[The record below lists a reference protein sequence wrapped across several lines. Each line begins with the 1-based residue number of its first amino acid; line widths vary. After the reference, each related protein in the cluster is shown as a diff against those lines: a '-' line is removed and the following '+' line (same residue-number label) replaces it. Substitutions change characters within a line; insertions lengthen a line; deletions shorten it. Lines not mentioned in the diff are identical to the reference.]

1 MAIELRSDKYPKKF
15 QNSKFLSQQ
24 IQKKIEALGGEMANS
39 VEKETTALVSDPGA
53 NTILFLS
60 ELLHWFAILNIPF
73 SKMVCYPLFISW
85 LVCTVQIEEVKYFF
99 CVCVWR
105 DAERG
110 EKQSSGRQEEWSRC
124 CRPGVPLWHQGRGR
138 QCHAQTGSSPN
149 NPSCYVD
156 KSELCLCA

>member
-85 LVCTVQIEEVKYFF
+85 LVCTVQIEEVKCFF
-99 CVCVWR
+99 VCAYEETLKEERSKVR
-105 DAERG
+105 DAKKNGVVVVGQEFLSG
-110 EKQSSGRQEEWSRC
+110 IKAEGVNAMLKQVLLRIIL
-124 CRPGVPLWHQGRGR
+124 V
-138 QCHAQTGSSPN
+138 
-149 NPSCYVD
+149 VM
-156 KSELCLCA
+156 

>member
-73 SKMVCYPLFISW
+73 SKMVCYPLFIS
-85 LVCTVQIEEVKYFF
+85 
-99 CVCVWR
+99 
-105 DAERG
+105 
-110 EKQSSGRQEEWSRC
+110 
-124 CRPGVPLWHQGRGR
+124 
-138 QCHAQTGSSPN
+138 
-149 NPSCYVD
+149 
-156 KSELCLCA
+156 